1 MSFIDDG
8 FPTLVTF
15 SESTSAALYFYEKE
29 VTPPGFSAGGE
40 NDTTTMRNTAWRTKA
55 PKSLITLTSF
65 SEVAK
70 YDPIILDE
78 ITGMIGV
85 NQQITITFPDSST
98 WVFWGW
104 VDEFTPNS
112 ITEGT
117 MATANL
123 TVVPSNQNGSQVETA
138 PVYTAAA

>member
-1 MSFIDDG
+1 MAFVDDG

-15 SESTSAALYFYEKE
+15 SESTSAALYFYETE
-29 VTPPGFSAGGE
+29 VSPPGFSAGGE

-55 PKSLITLTSF
+55 PKKLITLSSF

-70 YDPIILDE
+70 YDPAILDE

-85 NQQITITFPDSST
+85 NQQITVTFPDTST

-104 VDEFTPNS
+104 VDEFTPNAV
-112 ITEGT
+112 TEGT

-123 TVVPSNQNGSQVETA
+123 TVIPSNQNGSQVETA
-138 PVYTAAA
+138 PVYTAPA